1 MIKPVELGTIKV
13 GERFSPKGKFMAHI
27 FVRFE
32 EFVVDGCRYNA
43 KNQDKNHYFDLKTM
57 VIPIFLSPGA
67 ENINPDEARRR
78 IEAEGF
84 DVHVI

>member
-1 MIKPVELGTIKV
+1 
-13 GERFSPKGKFMAHI
+13 
-27 FVRFE
+27 
-32 EFVVDGCRYNA
+32 
-43 KNQDKNHYFDLKTM
+43 M